1 MGARTLQRLAVE
13 NDARGHQAAVARG
26 FFQQSREEGLRRAL
40 QDRDGPFGDGRA
52 RVNGPEKRDAEGRL
66 LPP

>member
-13 NDARGHQAAVARG
+13 NDARGHTARAARG
-26 FFQQSREEGLRRAL
+26 FFRQARDEGLRQAL

-52 RVNGPEKRDAEGRL
+52 RVNGPEKRDAQGRL
-66 LPP
+66 ID